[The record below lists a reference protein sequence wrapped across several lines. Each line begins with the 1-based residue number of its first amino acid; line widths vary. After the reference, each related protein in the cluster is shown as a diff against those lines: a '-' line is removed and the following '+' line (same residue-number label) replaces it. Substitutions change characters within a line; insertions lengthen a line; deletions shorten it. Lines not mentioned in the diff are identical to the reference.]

1 MGAKTARCL
10 EMHTPREHAYRLLT
24 ITSPGSDEAGDS
36 RATVLLEDDLLYG
49 SHVTAGSMVSVTG
62 IFALTLELSASGQA
76 VSSMGKLIEANHISR
91 VVTDRQTDRHTDLSL
106 IHI

>member
-10 EMHTPREHAYRLLT
+10 EMHPPREHAYRLLT

-49 SHVTAGSMVSVTG
+49 SHVTTGSMVSVTA
-62 IFALTLELSASGQA
+62 IFALTLELSAYPARPSA
-76 VSSMGKLIEANHISR
+76 AWAN
-91 VVTDRQTDRHTDLSL
+91 
-106 IHI
+106 